1 MPKLEREI
9 KIESTPEK
17 IYNVVLDGVNTPKW
31 NPTVNAVTPIED
43 DKIQLETDI
52 GGITIVSTESDKNK
66 SITWHTEKSDM
77 NTIGYILTP
86 KTTTTEVKIWTEFD
100 NKKNS
105 KLFKKTADSILEGL
119 KHYMEYLEDG
129 GDPDTYEKWEFLTTP

>member
-31 NPTVNAVTPIED
+31 NPTVNAITPIED

-52 GGITIVSTESDKNK
+52 GGITIVSTDRDENK
-66 SITWHTEKSDM
+66 SVTWHTENSDM
-77 NTIGYILTP
+77 NTIGYIFTP
-86 KTTTTEVKIWTEFD
+86 KTNATEVKIWTEFND
-100 NKKNS
+100 KKNS

-119 KHYMEYLEDG
+119 KYYAEFLEDG
-129 GDPDTYEKWEFLTTP
+129 GDPNTYKKWEFLTTP